1 MKCPSCATTLAAPE
15 PRCPKCKLTL
25 QTLDVKFGALPRH
38 SMYFSDRTDRVPMRE
53 MAAIRTMLELFH
65 QRFPQCLFSVFVA
78 DLPRG
83 TSVGEYAFWLA
94 NRARFSS
101 VEHVQGD
108 HFGLLLLI
116 DVNGHAAALNAGYGL
131 EEHLRE
137 EDLQA
142 ALDAFAEPIRA
153 NDMPAGVQACLD
165 AIAER
170 LRARWMSLYGDTSGE
185 RVAVPA
191 SEETWA

>member
-1 MKCPSCATTLAAPE
+1 MKCPSCANSLAAPE
-15 PRCPKCKLTL
+15 PRCPRCKLTL

-38 SMYFSDRTDRVPMRE
+38 SMYFTDRTDRVPVRE

-83 TSVGEYAFWLA
+83 TSVGEYAFWLS
-94 NRARFSS
+94 NRARFTS

-108 HFGLLLLI
+108 NFGLLLLI
-116 DVNGHAAALNAGYGL
+116 DVNGEAAALNVGYGL

-137 EDLQA
+137 DDLQA
-142 ALDAFAEPIRA
+142 ALDAFAEPMRE
-153 NDMPAGVQACLD
+153 NDMPAGVQGCLD
-165 AIAER
+165 VVSER
-170 LRARWMSLYGDTSGE
+170 LGGRWMSLHGEAGDQ
-185 RVAVPA
+185 RAVVPA